1 MIDKVILYDIK
12 CGKNYISTLEARQI
26 LGRAGRTYNKFE
38 QGQTYIFCKEDQLD
52 KANQYYYGD
61 DNTVNSNL
69 IDVDMIS
76 FHILPDILNNKIKS
90 ILDIKIWFEHTL
102 SFVQGNNIDENKIYQ
117 HLIHNECIDQNF
129 NITQI
134 GKLSISYYYSPNR
147 IKVLKEKLLYL
158 LTLEDYSLMS
168 FAWVFSYYKG
178 QNKIFHPLYELFSQQ
193 VSSKY
198 YLNGQFNDFFT
209 YYLILNNKSIKKIGS
224 LIGKTRKDFSRLLGL
239 TKKLSKII
247 NVNIDKYLKLI
258 ETMLYY
264 RVSIDGA
271 QLMHDIDCYDV
282 NIIRKLLQIQVH
294 NYKQLEYNIDF
305 INNFFESKIS
315 DVCNKIVQER
325 QNEC

>member
-38 QGQTYIFCKEDQLD
+38 QGQTYIFGKQQQLD
-52 KANQYYYGD
+52 KINQYYYGD
-61 DNTVNSNL
+61 DNTVSSNL
-69 IDVDMIS
+69 NNVDMIA
-76 FHILPDILNNKIKS
+76 FHILPDINENKIKS
-90 ILDIKIWFEHTL
+90 IEDIKQWYQKTL
-102 SFVQGNNIDENKIYQ
+102 AFVQGNVIDENEIYNY
-117 HLIHNECIDQNF
+117 LIFTNCIDQNF
-129 NITQI
+129 NITEI
-134 GKLSISYYYSPNR
+134 GKLSISYYYSPDR

-178 QNKIFHPLYELFSQQ
+178 FNRIFHPLYDVFSQQ
-193 VSSKY
+193 VSTKY

-224 LIGKTRKDFSRLLGL
+224 SIGKTRKDFSRLLGL
-239 TKKLSKII
+239 TKKLAKII
-247 NVNIDKYLKLI
+247 DVNVDKQLKLI

-264 RVSIDGA
+264 RVSKDGA

-282 NIIRKLLQIQVH
+282 NVVRKLLQIQVR
-294 NYKQLEYNIDF
+294 NYKQLQYNIEF
-305 INNFFESKIS
+305 INNFFDDKIS
-315 DVCNKIVQER
+315 SVCNKIVQER
-325 QNEC
+325 KDK